1 MVPMWK
7 ALQMFDK
14 NMVIFFDGKLEN
26 LRWNYTLALEQND
39 PEGIHELRV
48 GLKYLKAFFR
58 LVEAI
63 NPDFGARKRFRN
75 FKKIARTTSSLR
87 DSQVQL
93 ELVGKMCADSSL
105 DITGF
110 HRFIKKKENDYRNR
124 FIGFSFSNPL
134 EKLKKSRSAIK
145 KALNNTDNGR
155 AEIRAQGRFYNLKNR
170 LVFLHDED
178 DLRDEILHEVRKQAK
193 EMHYTLEIIQSS
205 FHILRNSE
213 EFIVK
218 ISRVH
223 KLLGK
228 WHDLDVCQC
237 YLGEYQDTNP
247 PDVTG
252 TLHGLADN
260 IREAKEAIRKEIGTA
275 FEEFSQTAS
284 VY

>member
-1 MVPMWK
+1 
-7 ALQMFDK
+7 MFDK

-26 LRWNYTLALEQND
+26 VRRNYALALEQND
-39 PEGIHELRV
+39 PEGIHDLRV
-48 GLKYLKAFFR
+48 ELKYLKAFFR

-63 NPDFGARKRFRN
+63 NPDFDARKRFRN
-75 FKKIARTTSSLR
+75 FRKIARTTSSLR

-93 ELVGKMCADSSL
+93 ELVGKMGADSSL
-105 DITGF
+105 GITGF
-110 HRFIKKKENDYRNR
+110 HRFIQKKENDHRNR

-145 KALNNTDNGR
+145 KALNNTDYGR
-155 AEIRAQGRFYNLKNR
+155 AEMRAQGRFYNLRNR
-170 LVFLHDED
+170 LVFLHRED
-178 DLRDEILHEVRKQAK
+178 DLRSEILHEVRMQTK
-193 EMHYTLEIIQSS
+193 ETHYMLEIVQSS
-205 FHILRNSE
+205 FHILRDSE
-213 EFIVK
+213 EFIVR

-237 YLGEYQDTNP
+237 YLVEYRDTNP

-252 TLHGLADN
+252 ALPGLADN
-260 IREAKEAIRKEIGTA
+260 IRAAKEAIRKEIGTA
-275 FEEFSQTAS
+275 FDEFSQTAS